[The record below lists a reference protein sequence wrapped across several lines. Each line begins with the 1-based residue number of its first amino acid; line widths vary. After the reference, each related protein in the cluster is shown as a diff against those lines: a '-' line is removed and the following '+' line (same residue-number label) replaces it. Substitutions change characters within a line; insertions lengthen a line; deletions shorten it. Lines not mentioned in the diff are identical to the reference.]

1 MGECPSRKR
10 RVRLRRVCC
19 HHQPQQERKKQQQ
32 EIALAPESRLF
43 SVVGMSRGVGEF
55 FKKQQLNG
63 LKCVVTRVT

>member
-1 MGECPSRKR
+1 MSVVIISLNR
-10 RVRLRRVCC
+10 R
-19 HHQPQQERKKQQQ
+19 EKKKQQ

-63 LKCVVTRVT
+63 LKMRCNARYLDCNE